1 MGLRVWPGARSAAPV
16 VDLDHPKT
24 SPSVEVIEPVEDS
37 ESWLVRRDTKYL
49 RVGRDLAHLVELLDG
64 SRSPAEIAAQLG
76 PRWSAEAVAGAVD
89 KLAASGLLD
98 DGTAPSTG
106 TQWVKF
112 VPPLTLQL
120 TVLRPARVLA
130 PIARATGWLA
140 GPAGVVLLALLPLG
154 GLAALVGQFGQ
165 ARELISTPV
174 SPLVFV
180 VVLLAFTLATTA
192 HELSHGVVLLQQGG
206 RPTRM
211 GVMLFYL
218 APAMFCDV
226 SDAWRLPRPRQR
238 VVVALA
244 GVVTQA
250 TLGGLAAW
258 LALLGA
264 GGQTVHDALLIFA
277 VGSYLAGLINLVPL
291 VKLDGYIAL
300 MSHLDRPN
308 LLARSKTDARRALA
322 RLLFGGRRGE
332 RELPDWRFA
341 LPFGLAAM
349 VFPVYLVATVITVYL
364 DVLGRAGI
372 IGALILAL
380 AAAYLLAVLITAAAR
395 VVREGRRGGATIR
408 RIAAASALVVTG
420 VAAALAFIPVTL
432 SVPGG
437 YVDGPSGPL
446 FVVQGA
452 DGSADVAPG
461 DEVTVTTSGLLLSTT
476 TGRATVAAGEPSRTT
491 VPLEVFAPLDTD
503 GVVEVAATG
512 WPVTAAG
519 PVPAQGAATADVG
532 QRPLGQ
538 WLFLTYL
545 APALP

>member
-1 MGLRVWPGARSAAPV
+1 MIKPAG
-16 VDLDHPKT
+16 
-24 SPSVEVIEPVEDS
+24 DS
-37 ESWLVRRDTKYL
+37 KYWLVRRDTSYL
-49 RVGRDLAHLVELLDG
+49 RVGRDLAQLVALLDG
-64 SRSPAEIAAQLG
+64 SRGPAEIAVQLG
-76 PRWSAEAVAGAVD
+76 PRWSAETVSTAVD

-98 DGTAPSTG
+98 DGTAPPTG

-130 PIARATGWLA
+130 PIAQATGWLA
-140 GPAGVVLLALLPLG
+140 SPVGVGLLVLLPLT
-154 GLAALVGQFGQ
+154 GLAALIGQFGK

-180 VVLLAFTLATTA
+180 LVLLAFTLATTA

-322 RLLFGGRRGE
+322 RFLFGGRLGE

-349 VFPVYLVATVITVYL
+349 VFPVYVVATVITVYL

-372 IGALILAL
+372 VGALILAL
-380 AAAYLLAVLITAAAR
+380 AAAYLLAVVVTAAAR

-408 RIAAASALVVTG
+408 RIVAASALVVAA
-420 VAAALAFIPVTL
+420 VAAALAFVPVTL

-437 YVDGPSGPL
+437 YVDGPSGPM

-461 DEVTVTTSGLLLSTT
+461 DEVTVTTSGLLLSMT
-476 TGRATVAAGEPSRTT
+476 TGRATVVAGEPSPTI

-503 GVVEVAATG
+503 GVVQVTATG
-512 WPVTAAG
+512 WPVAVDG
-519 PVPAQGAATADVG
+519 PVPAEGAASVDVG
-532 QRPLGQ
+532 QRRLGQ